1 MMKQWGSRR
10 SWAVWF
16 SCVALV
22 SVLLAGCS
30 GSGGTSA
37 QEEAGSKAGIGQEQ
51 GQNPGKAE
59 TAQEPGQGGDTSSSE
74 SAQAEVDEQP
84 SDVYYEIFVRSFY
97 DSDGD
102 GVGDLR
108 GVIEKLDYLNDG
120 NPDTTDDL
128 GVTGI
133 WLMPI
138 NPSPSYH
145 GYDVT
150 DYRAIHPDYGTLED
164 FKALLA
170 EAEKRG
176 IKVIMDLVVNHTSTE
191 HPWFK
196 EAAADSKSPTRDWYV
211 WAEDQGKKPT
221 GSSAAGSGTPWHE
234 LNGAHYMGTFWG
246 GMPDLNFDNPKV
258 REEMKD
264 IGAYWLEMGVDG
276 FRIDAAKHI
285 YEDLMSDKGE
295 ATTAKNTAWWQEFR
309 SRMNEVNPDAY
320 IVGEIWD
327 NSAAVIAPYLDKAFD
342 SGFNFGLGESM
353 IGAVTNE
360 KDNNLAFT
368 LERTYGLFSKVSGGS
383 FSDAAFLTN
392 HDMNRVMTQ
401 LNGNLD
407 HAKMAAGILLT
418 MPGNPFIY
426 YGEEIGMRGAKPDEQ
441 IREPMIWS
449 NTGSDKG
456 QTTWEPLKHNRG
468 DQVEGVLQQ
477 TGDPDSLLSRYRTL
491 IAWRHEMLA
500 LNRGTIES
508 FASGN
513 ESVMAYVRRTNDSK
527 ALVVHNLSGKEQR
540 VELAG
545 TSGGDPFKALAKT
558 TDDRAALNGSSLTLP
573 PYTTAVL
580 E

>member
-1 MMKQWGSRR
+1 MVHKKR
-10 SWAVWF
+10 STRKAVPLWLASF
-16 SCVALV
+16 ALAGG
-22 SVLLAGCS
+22 LLAGCS
-30 GSGGTSA
+30 GGATPP
-37 QEEAGSKAGIGQEQ
+37 QEEAEPKATQETKQ
-51 GQNPGKAE
+51 P
-59 TAQEPGQGGDTSSSE
+59 DTP
-74 SAQAEVDEQP
+74 APAPQKNKVDEQP

-102 GVGDLR
+102 GIGDLK
-108 GVIEKLDYLNDG
+108 GIIEKLDYLNDG
-120 NPDTTDDL
+120 NPDTSDDL

-150 DYRAIHPDYGTLED
+150 DYRSIHPDYGTLED
-164 FKALLA
+164 FKTLLA
-170 EAEKRG
+170 EADKRG
-176 IKVIMDLVVNHTSTE
+176 IKIIMDLVVNHTSTE

-196 EAAADSKSPTRDWYV
+196 ESAADQASTIRDWYI
-211 WAEDQGKKPT
+211 WAEDQGKAPS
-221 GSSAAGSGTPWHE
+221 GSSAAGSGSPWHE
-234 LNGAHYMGTFWG
+234 MNGAHYMGTFWG

-264 IGAYWLEMGVDG
+264 IGKFWLELGVDG

-309 SRMNEVNPDAY
+309 TSMNEVDPDAY

-327 NSAAVIAPYLDKAFD
+327 NSAAVIAPYLDNAFD
-342 SGFNFGLGESM
+342 SGFNFGLGES
-353 IGAVTNE
+353 IVGAALNE

-368 LERTYGLFSKVSGGS
+368 LERMYGLFSQVSGGK
-383 FSDAAFLTN
+383 FTDATFLTN
-392 HDMNRVMTQ
+392 HDMNRVMSQ
-401 LNGNLD
+401 LNND
-407 HAKMAAGILLT
+407 ENHAKMAAGILLT

-426 YGEEIGMRGAKPDEQ
+426 YGEEIGMKGAKPDEQ

-468 DQVEGVLQQ
+468 DAVQGVEQQ
-477 TGDPDSLLSRYRTL
+477 MGDANSLLSRYRTL
-491 IAWRHEMLA
+491 IRWRNEMPA
-500 LNRGTIES
+500 LQNGTIES
-508 FASGN
+508 YASGN
-513 ESVMAYVRRTNDSK
+513 AQVMAYVRRTNDNQ
-527 ALVVHNLSGKEQR
+527 ALVVHNLSGKEQMVDVASKNR
-540 VELAG
+540 E
-545 TSGGDPFKALAKT
+545 SGFSSLSRT
-558 TDDRAALNGSSLTLP
+558 TDDSAALNGSSLTLP
-573 PYTTAVL
+573 PYTTVVL

>member
-1 MMKQWGSRR
+1 MVYHNKRRKIRTLSICFAAIALTGS
-10 SWAVWF
+10 
-16 SCVALV
+16 
-22 SVLLAGCS
+22 LLAGCS
-30 GSGGTSA
+30 GTASPS
-37 QEEAGSKAGIGQEQ
+37 QGIK
-51 GQNPGKAE
+51 PTAAPE
-59 TAQEPGQGGDTSSSE
+59 TKHPEPKTPATME
-74 SAQAEVDEQP
+74 TTEVDEQP

-102 GVGDLR
+102 GIGDLQ

-120 NPDTTDDL
+120 DPNTTDDL

-150 DYRAIHPDYGTLED
+150 DYRSIHPDYGTLDD
-164 FKALLA
+164 FKRLLA
-170 EAEKRG
+170 EADKRG
-176 IKVIMDLVVNHTSTE
+176 IKIIMDLVVNHTSTE
-191 HPWFK
+191 HDWFK
-196 EAAADSKSPTRDWYV
+196 QAASDKASATRDWYI
-211 WAEDQGKKPT
+211 WAEDQGKTPS
-221 GSSAAGSGTPWHE
+221 GVSAAGSGSPWHE

-264 IGAYWLEMGVDG
+264 IGKFWLELGVDG

-295 ATTAKNTAWWQEFR
+295 ETTAKNTAWWQEFR
-309 SRMNEVNPDAY
+309 ASMNEVNPDAY

-327 NSAAVIAPYLDKAFD
+327 NSAAVIAPYLNNAFD
-342 SGFNFGLGESM
+342 SGFNFSLGESI
-353 IGAVTNE
+353 IGAAMNE

-368 LERTYGLFSKVSGGS
+368 LERTYGLYSQVSGGK
-383 FSDAAFLTN
+383 FTDAAFLTN
-392 HDMNRVMTQ
+392 HDMNRVMSQ
-401 LNGNLD
+401 LKDDGN

-426 YGEEIGMRGAKPDEQ
+426 YGEEIGMKGAKPDEQ

-449 NTGSDKG
+449 NTGNEKG

-468 DQVEGVLQQ
+468 DQVLGVEQQ
-477 TGDPDSLLSRYRTL
+477 TDDEDSLLSRYRTL
-491 IAWRHEMLA
+491 IRWRNEMPA
-500 LNRGTIES
+500 LNRGTIKS
-508 FASGN
+508 YSSGN
-513 ESVMAYVRRTNDSK
+513 QQVMAYIRHTNDSST
-527 ALVVHNLSGKEQR
+527 LVVHNLSGTEQT
-540 VELAG
+540 VDLAAKNG
-545 TSGGDPFKALAKT
+545 SAEFHTLSKT
-558 TDDRAALNGSSLTLP
+558 TDNHAALNGSSLKLP
-573 PYTTAVL
+573 PYTTVIL

>member
-1 MMKQWGSRR
+1 MIRNQWGKRR
-10 SWAVWF
+10 ALPTWLAVF
-16 SCVALV
+16 ALTG
-22 SVLLAGCS
+22 SLLAGCS
-30 GSGGTSA
+30 GTAAPS
-37 QEEAGSKAGIGQEQ
+37 QEEVKPQAAPETKQPDSKA
-51 GQNPGKAE
+51 PATME
-59 TAQEPGQGGDTSSSE
+59 T
-74 SAQAEVDEQP
+74 AEVDEQP

-102 GVGDLR
+102 GIGDLQ

-120 NPDTTDDL
+120 NPETSEDL

-150 DYRAIHPDYGTLED
+150 DYRSIHPDYGTLDD
-164 FKALLA
+164 FKTLLA
-170 EAEKRG
+170 EADKRG
-176 IKVIMDLVVNHTSTE
+176 IKIIMDLVVNHTSTE
-191 HPWFK
+191 HAWFQQ
-196 EAAADSKSPTRDWYV
+196 AAKDKASATRDWYI
-211 WAEDQGKKPT
+211 WAEDQGRTPS
-221 GSSAAGSGTPWHE
+221 GASAAGSDSPWHE
-234 LNGAHYMGTFWG
+234 INGAHYMGTFWG
-246 GMPDLNFDNPKV
+246 GMPDLNFDHPKV

-264 IGAYWLEMGVDG
+264 IGKFWLELGVDG

-309 SRMNEVNPDAY
+309 ASMNEVNPDAY

-327 NSAAVIAPYLDKAFD
+327 NSAAVIAPYLDNAFD
-342 SGFNFGLGESM
+342 SGFNFSLGESI
-353 IGAVTNE
+353 IGAAMNE

-368 LERTYGLFSKVSGGS
+368 LERIYGLFSQVSGGK
-383 FSDAAFLTN
+383 FTDAAFLTN
-392 HDMNRVMTQ
+392 HDMNRVMSQ
-401 LNGNLD
+401 LKDDEN

-426 YGEEIGMRGAKPDEQ
+426 YGEEIGMKGAKPDEQ

-468 DQVEGVLQQ
+468 DQVQGVEQQ
-477 TGDPDSLLSRYRTL
+477 TEDTDSLLSRYRTL
-491 IAWRHEMLA
+491 IRWRNDMPA
-500 LNRGTIES
+500 LNSGTIES

-513 ESVMAYVRRTNDSK
+513 GQVMAYIRRSQDNK
-527 ALVVHNLSGKEQR
+527 ALVVHNLSSEEQT
-540 VELAG
+540 VDLAAK
-545 TSGGDPFKALAKT
+545 SGESPFQSLSKT
-558 TDDRAALNGSSLTLP
+558 TDDRAALDGNGLTLP
-573 PYTTAVL
+573 PYTTVIL

>member
-1 MMKQWGSRR
+1 MIRFTWGKRR
-10 SWAVWF
+10 
-16 SCVALV
+16 ALPIWLAAITLTG
-22 SVLLAGCS
+22 SLLAGCS
-30 GSGGTSA
+30 GTA
-37 QEEAGSKAGIGQEQ
+37 ALPQEEAKPPAAPETKESDPKA
-51 GQNPGKAE
+51 PATVE
-59 TAQEPGQGGDTSSSE
+59 TE
-74 SAQAEVDEQP
+74 EVDEQP

-102 GVGDLR
+102 GIGDLQ

-150 DYRAIHPDYGTLED
+150 DYRSIHPEYGTLDD
-164 FKALLA
+164 FKTLLA
-170 EAEKRG
+170 EADKRG
-176 IKVIMDLVVNHTSTE
+176 IKIIMDLVVNHTSTE
-191 HPWFK
+191 HAWFK
-196 EAAADSKSPTRDWYV
+196 QAAKDKASATRDWYI
-211 WAEDQGKKPT
+211 WAEDQGKTPS
-221 GSSAAGSGTPWHE
+221 GASAAGSGSPWHE
-234 LNGAHYMGTFWG
+234 MNGAHYMGTFWG
-246 GMPDLNFDNPKV
+246 GMPDLNFDHPKV

-264 IGAYWLEMGVDG
+264 IGKFWLELGVDG

-309 SRMNEVNPDAY
+309 ASMNEVNPDAY

-342 SGFNFGLGESM
+342 SGFNFSLGESI
-353 IGAVTNE
+353 IGAAMNE

-368 LERTYGLFSKVSGGS
+368 LERTYGLFSQVSGGQ
-383 FSDAAFLTN
+383 FTDAVFLTN
-392 HDMNRVMTQ
+392 HDMNRVMSQ
-401 LNGNLD
+401 LKGDEN

-426 YGEEIGMRGAKPDEQ
+426 YGEEIGMKGAKPDEQ

-449 NTGSDKG
+449 NTGSDKR
-456 QTTWEPLKHNRG
+456 QTTWEPLKYNRG
-468 DQVEGVLQQ
+468 DQVQGVEQQ

-491 IAWRHEMLA
+491 IRWRNDMPA
-500 LNRGTIES
+500 LNSGTIES
-508 FASGN
+508 YASGN
-513 ESVMAYVRRTNDSK
+513 GQVMAYIRRTQGNK
-527 ALVVHNLSGKEQR
+527 ALVVHNLSGEEQT
-540 VELAG
+540 VELAAK
-545 TSGGDPFKALAKT
+545 SGESPFQSLSKT
-558 TDDRAALNGSSLTLP
+558 TDDRATLNGSSLTLP
-573 PYTTAVL
+573 PYTTVIL

>member
-1 MMKQWGSRR
+1 MVHKKR
-10 SWAVWF
+10 STRKAVPLWLASF
-16 SCVALV
+16 ALAGG
-22 SVLLAGCS
+22 LLAGCS
-30 GSGGTSA
+30 GGATPP
-37 QEEAGSKAGIGQEQ
+37 QEEAMPKATQETKQ
-51 GQNPGKAE
+51 PDIPAP
-59 TAQEPGQGGDTSSSE
+59 APQENK
-74 SAQAEVDEQP
+74 VDEQP

-102 GVGDLR
+102 GIGDLK

-120 NPDTTDDL
+120 NPDTSDDL

-150 DYRAIHPDYGTLED
+150 DYRSIHPDYGTLED
-164 FKALLA
+164 FKTLLA
-170 EAEKRG
+170 EADKRG
-176 IKVIMDLVVNHTSTE
+176 IKIIMDLVVNHTSTE

-196 EAAADSKSPTRDWYV
+196 ESAADQASTIRDWYI
-211 WAEDQGKKPT
+211 WAEDQGKAPS
-221 GSSAAGSGTPWHE
+221 GSSAAGSGSPWHE
-234 LNGAHYMGTFWG
+234 MNGAHYMGTFWG

-264 IGAYWLEMGVDG
+264 IGKFWLELGVDG

-309 SRMNEVNPDAY
+309 TSMNEVDPDAY

-327 NSAAVIAPYLDKAFD
+327 NSAAVIAPYLDNAFD
-342 SGFNFGLGESM
+342 SGFNFGLGES
-353 IGAVTNE
+353 IVGAALNE

-368 LERTYGLFSKVSGGS
+368 LERMYGLFSQVSGGK
-383 FSDAAFLTN
+383 FTDATFLTN
-392 HDMNRVMTQ
+392 HDMNRVMSQ
-401 LNGNLD
+401 LNND
-407 HAKMAAGILLT
+407 ENHAKMAAGILLT

-426 YGEEIGMRGAKPDEQ
+426 YGEEIGMKGAKPDEQ

-468 DQVEGVLQQ
+468 DAVQGVEQQ
-477 TGDPDSLLSRYRTL
+477 MGDANSLLSRYRTL
-491 IAWRHEMLA
+491 ISWRNEMPA
-500 LNRGTIES
+500 LQNGTIES
-508 FASGN
+508 YASGN
-513 ESVMAYVRRTNDSK
+513 AQVMAYVRRTNDNQ
-527 ALVVHNLSGKEQR
+527 ALVVHNLS
-540 VELAG
+540 
-545 TSGGDPFKALAKT
+545 
-558 TDDRAALNGSSLTLP
+558 
-573 PYTTAVL
+573 
-580 E
+580 

>member
-1 MMKQWGSRR
+1 MVHKKR
-10 SWAVWF
+10 STRKAVPLWLASF
-16 SCVALV
+16 ALAGG
-22 SVLLAGCS
+22 LLAGCS
-30 GSGGTSA
+30 GGATPP
-37 QEEAGSKAGIGQEQ
+37 QEEAVPKATQETKQ
-51 GQNPGKAE
+51 PDIPAP
-59 TAQEPGQGGDTSSSE
+59 APQENK
-74 SAQAEVDEQP
+74 VDEQP

-102 GVGDLR
+102 GIGDLK

-120 NPDTTDDL
+120 NPDTSDDL

-150 DYRAIHPDYGTLED
+150 DYRSIHPDYGTLED
-164 FKALLA
+164 FKTLLA
-170 EAEKRG
+170 EADKRG
-176 IKVIMDLVVNHTSTE
+176 IKIIMDLVVNHTSTE

-196 EAAADSKSPTRDWYV
+196 ESAADQASPIRDWYI
-211 WAEDQGKKPT
+211 WAEDQGKAPS
-221 GSSAAGSGTPWHE
+221 GSSAAGSGSPWHE
-234 LNGAHYMGTFWG
+234 MNGAHYMGTFWG

-264 IGAYWLEMGVDG
+264 IGKFWLELGVDG

-309 SRMNEVNPDAY
+309 TSMNEVDPDAY

-327 NSAAVIAPYLDKAFD
+327 NSAAVIAPYLDNAFD
-342 SGFNFGLGESM
+342 SGFNFGLGES
-353 IGAVTNE
+353 IVGAALNE

-368 LERTYGLFSKVSGGS
+368 LERMYGLFSQVSGGK
-383 FSDAAFLTN
+383 FTDATFLTN
-392 HDMNRVMTQ
+392 HDMNRVMSQ
-401 LNGNLD
+401 LNND
-407 HAKMAAGILLT
+407 ENHAKMAAGILLT

-426 YGEEIGMRGAKPDEQ
+426 YGEEIGMKGAKPDEQ

-468 DQVEGVLQQ
+468 DAVQGVEQQ
-477 TGDPDSLLSRYRTL
+477 MGDANSLLSRYRTL
-491 IAWRHEMLA
+491 ISWRNEMPA
-500 LNRGTIES
+500 LQNGTIES
-508 FASGN
+508 YTSGN
-513 ESVMAYVRRTNDSK
+513 AQVMAYVRRTNDNQ
-527 ALVVHNLSGKEQR
+527 ALVVHNLSGKEQTVDVASR
-540 VELAG
+540 NGE
-545 TSGGDPFKALAKT
+545 SGFSSLSRT
-558 TDDRAALNGSSLTLP
+558 TDDSAALNGSSLTLP
-573 PYTTAVL
+573 PYTTVVM